1 MEDFAFPTAILGLFC
16 FIFLL
21 SILYRDIADQQ
32 CCDGFRWIVK
42 GLSPTLPAPTSP
54 KLTSGLAAARY

>member
-32 CCDGFRWIVK
+32 CCDGFR
-42 GLSPTLPAPTSP
+42 
-54 KLTSGLAAARY
+54 